1 MKKTKIAIGT
11 ALPLLLAA
19 LLFMSACG
27 TVEKTAAEA
36 EEEFRAA
43 YEEYRMLDDREEKAS
58 LMDRFA
64 TENPDAESAGRA
76 IGMVVYNRYA
86 QSGDYGGALAYLDEK
101 LGFINNPAVEKAVK
115 LQKLEVLA
123 ELKQGETFRSLSEEL
138 LDSPLSLTSGERQQ
152 VLGAA
157 VNSASWDL
165 AETLSNSLLAE
176 IPEGSDH
183 YARSAV
189 LVKKAWAVHK
199 QGRSEEAL
207 EVFEEAGELAPRNFA
222 GYYEYPTMEL
232 EFQWASTLLAVGNAE
247 EALEKFAPRAL
258 FVKEENRSLQD
269 SYQALL
275 KEVYLE
281 SGRDGNAFDA
291 YKAQKKNELSKQVP
305 EFSAPD
311 AGGTTRSF
319 NEIRGEKATLL
330 VFWFPT

>member
-1 MKKTKIAIGT
+1 MKKTKIAICT

-27 TVEKTAAEA
+27 TVEKTADEA

-101 LGFINNPAVEKAVK
+101 LDFIKNPAIEKAVK

-138 LDSPLSLTSGERQQ
+138 LDSPLSLTSRERQQ

-165 AETLSNSLLAE
+165 AETLSNSLLDE
-176 IPEGSDH
+176 IPESSDP
-183 YARSAV
+183 YGRSAV
-189 LVKKAWAVHK
+189 LLKKAWAIHN

-207 EVFEEAGELAPRNFA
+207 GVFEEAGELAPRNFA
-222 GYYEYPTMEL
+222 GYFEYPAMEL
-232 EFQWASTLLAVGNAE
+232 EFQWATALLAAGKAE
-247 EALEKFAPRAL
+247 EALERFAPRAI
-258 FVKEENRSLQD
+258 FVKEENPKLQE
-269 SYQALL
+269 SYQGLF
-275 KEVYLE
+275 KELYLE
-281 SGRDGNAFDA
+281 SGRDGSALDA
-291 YKAQKKNELSKQVP
+291 YKAQTKNELSKQVP

-319 NEIRGEKATLL
+319 SEIRGEKATLL